1 MHFLPFRPPLA
12 KDKYMTDGKP
22 HLVAAWILSILL
34 LAHMGTASYAH
45 AANETNARNQFSVE
59 ATRYGTA
66 VQVSVRTTIKAPLAL
81 IWNTLTDYDHL
92 AQFIPGMKKSRLV
105 ERQGKV
111 AVIEQ
116 SGYAYLWFFHFPIDV
131 TVEVTEHPS
140 SAIQV
145 RLLKGN
151 LKRLEGHYEIE
162 KIADD
167 LYALRWSGTIEPGVA
182 VPGFL
187 ATDLMR
193 KNISEQFLGMVD
205 EIERRAALAIPAS
218 PLEPETIPR

>member
-1 MHFLPFRPPLA
+1 
-12 KDKYMTDGKP
+12 MTDGKP

-45 AANETNARNQFSVE
+45 AANETNARSQFSVE
-59 ATRYGTA
+59 ATRYGDA
-66 VQVSVRTTIKAPLAL
+66 VQVSVRTTVKAPLAL
-81 IWNTLTDYDHL
+81 IWNTLTDYNHL
-92 AQFIPGMKKSRLV
+92 EQFIPGMNKSRLI

-111 AVIEQ
+111 AVVEQ
-116 SGYAYLWFFHFPIDV
+116 SGYAHLWFFHFPIDV
-131 TVEVTEHPS
+131 TVEVTEHPFS
-140 SAIQV
+140 TIQA

-167 LYALRWSGTIEPGVA
+167 HYALRWSGTIEPGVA

-205 EIERRAALAIPAS
+205 EIERRAALATPTS
-218 PLEPETIPR
+218 PLDQETILH

>member
-1 MHFLPFRPPLA
+1 
-12 KDKYMTDGKP
+12 MTDGKL
-22 HLVAAWILSILL
+22 HSVTAGFLCILL
-34 LAHMGTASYAH
+34 LTHISAENYAH
-45 AANETNARNQFSVE
+45 AANETNPFSVE
-59 ATRYGTA
+59 ATRYGDA
-66 VQVSVRTTIKAPLAL
+66 VQVSVRTTVKAPLAL

-92 AQFIPGMKKSRLV
+92 SQFIPGMKKSRLV

-116 SGYAYLWFFHFPIDV
+116 SGYAHLWFFRFAIDA

-151 LKRLEGHYEIE
+151 LKRLEGRYEIE

-205 EIERRAALAIPAS
+205 EIERRAALAIPTA
-218 PLEPETIPR
+218 PLKQETIPR

>member
-1 MHFLPFRPPLA
+1 
-12 KDKYMTDGKP
+12 MTDGKP
-22 HLVAAWILSILL
+22 HLVAAWSLSILL
-34 LAHMGTASYAH
+34 LAHMSTANYAH
-45 AANETNARNQFSVE
+45 AANETSARNQFSVE
-59 ATRYGTA
+59 ATRYGDA

-81 IWNTLTDYDHL
+81 IWDTLTDYDHL
-92 AQFIPGMKKSRLV
+92 SQFIPGMKKSRLI

-116 SGYAYLWFFHFPIDV
+116 SGYAHLWFFRFSIDA
-131 TVEVTEHPS
+131 TVEVTEHPP

-151 LKRLEGHYEIE
+151 LKRLEGRYEIE
-162 KIADD
+162 KIADN

-187 ATDLMR
+187 ATGLMR

-205 EIERRAALAIPAS
+205 EIERRAALAIPTA
-218 PLEPETIPR
+218 PLEQETISR

>member
-1 MHFLPFRPPLA
+1 
-12 KDKYMTDGKP
+12 MTDGKP
-22 HLVAAWILSILL
+22 HPVAARILCILL
-34 LAHMGTASYAH
+34 LAYTGTATYAY
-45 AANETNARNQFSVE
+45 AAGDTGPRSQFSVE
-59 ATRYGTA
+59 AKRYGDA
-66 VQVSVRTTIKAPLAL
+66 VQVSVRTTVKAPLDL

-92 AQFIPGMKKSRLV
+92 AQFVPGMKKSRLI

-116 SGYAYLWFFHFPIDV
+116 SGHAHLWFFHFPIDV

-151 LKRLEGHYEIE
+151 LKRLEGQYEIE
-162 KIADD
+162 KISDD
-167 LYALRWSGTIEPGVA
+167 LYALRWSGTIEPGIA
-182 VPGFL
+182 VPSFL

-193 KNISEQFLGMVD
+193 KNITEQFLGMVH
-205 EIERRAALAIPAS
+205 EIERRAALTVPAS
-218 PLEPETIPR
+218 PLEQESSAH